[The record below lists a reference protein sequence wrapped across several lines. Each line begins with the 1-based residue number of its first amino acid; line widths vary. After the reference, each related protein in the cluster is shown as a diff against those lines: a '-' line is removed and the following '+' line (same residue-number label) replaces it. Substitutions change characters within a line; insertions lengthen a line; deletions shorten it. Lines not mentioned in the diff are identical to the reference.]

1 MFGRVHVA
9 SLLETSYLAMT
20 AIDQDNEP
28 IAFIAFDNSPPRSCE
43 MEAEKF
49 HRFLQTCFY
58 LESADFTIQNT
69 LWLSYFTCKDELNLQ
84 IMQKCVETLY
94 SNYPFLENV
103 LLLAAPDTTST
114 LGKIHTLFEP
124 LSRSDEVDNELVHE
138 YDELQ
143 DHYVLV
149 ARRQAQGT
157 FVRNLNIC
165 KARIEDHDDLLPIL
179 EAQNEVCIVP

>member
-1 MFGRVHVA
+1 MRPDWSIRRAESSDVQCILDFCSQQENQNGGQELFGRVHVA

-84 IMQKCVETLY
+84 MLCYVQQQDTAPSMTFGQTL
-94 SNYPFLENV
+94 V
-103 LLLAAPDTTST
+103 
-114 LGKIHTLFEP
+114 G
-124 LSRSDEVDNELVHE
+124 
-138 YDELQ
+138 
-143 DHYVLV
+143 
-149 ARRQAQGT
+149 G
-157 FVRNLNIC
+157 
-165 KARIEDHDDLLPIL
+165 
-179 EAQNEVCIVP
+179 